1 MVDFP
6 GIPGYKMVS
15 KLNTG
20 GMATIYLGI
29 QEKLNR
35 KVAIKIL
42 EPFLIKTKDS
52 DIRFEQEAKTAASL
66 SHSNIIQIH
75 DTGKIEDYHYIVMEY
90 LEESLRDKMN
100 LNPKGKMHPEI
111 ALDII
116 DNLMNALDY
125 AHFRGVYH
133 RDIKPENIMFKQDS
147 TPVLV
152 DFGIA
157 RVFDS
162 YDELTGTG
170 ICMGTADYMSPEQC
184 QFPETV
190 DGRTDIYSLGVVLYE
205 MLTGKKPYKGKS
217 YLEVVLKHIEKPV
230 PHLPQKL
237 KHYQPLIDKM
247 MAKDR
252 KKRISSGPEFTHLLD
267 RILTNS
273 LGPISPPETP
283 SDSSTTVKTIP
294 TEKLKSIPS
303 PPQTTPEDLTI
314 ETSTNKIK
322 FSFKKYPVFFKKKL
336 AVFIHA
342 PLKRKLLMGILPVA
356 VVGLALVFIFF
367 INQGKWF
374 KEKQDT
380 SVQKDS
386 LQPVQDK
393 EQNFKEKFKLANQY
407 LDNALGIIREL
418 EKTKFAPEVKALE
431 KKIKQVKNSAFNRY
445 LTRAGRYYKQKE
457 YLKAS
462 ENISLAKQIKSTPQL
477 LTLEQDTNKH
487 LALIEKQLQQKEK
500 DDNAYELAASENTI
514 EAYRQYLVDFPAG
527 HYVEKVREKL
537 KKIKTAPPKQ
547 LKVKLRSQYQTLDQK
562 NVRDMIKRYDFF
574 DYILN
579 DTGNFESDYER
590 KIINDQSLVIDHTTG
605 LMWYDGKPPGK
616 MTFKQAEQWLENLN
630 RQKYGGYEDWRFPT
644 LEEAASLLRKDKN
657 QHGLYMGSIFS
668 GNSTIIW
675 TKDRFNP
682 NGLGVI
688 LFHAGITE
696 ISTEDKKNQ
705 VRPVRSQQGG
715 TSGS

>member
-1 MVDFP
+1 MADFP
-6 GIPGYKMVS
+6 GIPGYKIVS

-75 DTGKIEDYHYIVMEY
+75 DTGKIEDFHYIVMEY

-184 QFPETV
+184 QFPDTV

-205 MLTGKKPYKGKS
+205 LLTGKKPYKGKS
-217 YLEVVLKHIEKPV
+217 YLEVVLKHIGSPLPRL
-230 PHLPQKL
+230 PHKL
-237 KHYQPLIDKM
+237 NRYQPLIDKM
-247 MAKDR
+247 MDKNR
-252 KKRISSGPEFTHLLD
+252 EKRISSGPEFNHLLD

-273 LGPISPPETP
+273 LGPQPETP
-283 SDSSTTVKTIP
+283 SDSSTTAATIP
-294 TEKLKSIPS
+294 TQKIESPPSLPQTPGEYPALEKPVSKIKSIFKKFLDFIKDPDKELEKQHIDAQTVVLNTAESRQQQDQEKL
-303 PPQTTPEDLTI
+303 
-314 ETSTNKIK
+314 N
-322 FSFKKYPVFFKKKL
+322 
-336 AVFIHA
+336 
-342 PLKRKLLMGILPVA
+342 
-356 VVGLALVFIFF
+356 
-367 INQGKWF
+367 
-374 KEKQDT
+374 
-380 SVQKDS
+380 
-386 LQPVQDK
+386 
-393 EQNFKEKFKLANQY
+393 LANQY
-407 LDNALGIIREL
+407 FEKALVIIREL
-418 EKTKFAPEVKALE
+418 EKTKDSPEVKKLE
-431 KKIKQVKNSAFNRY
+431 KKIKQAKDSEFNKY
-445 LTRAGRYYKQKE
+445 FTNAGKYYEQKE
-457 YLKAS
+457 YVKAR
-462 ENISLAKQIKSTPQL
+462 ENILLAKQIKTTPEL
-477 LTLEQDTNKH
+477 LTIEKNTNNQ
-487 LALIEKQLQQKEK
+487 LDLIEKQLQQKEK
-500 DDNAYELAASENTI
+500 DDNAYELATSENTI
-514 EAYRQYLVDFPAG
+514 DAYRQYLVDFPAG
-527 HYVEKVREKL
+527 DYIEKAREKL
-537 KKIKTAPPKQ
+537 KKLKNAVPKK
-547 LKVKLRSQYQTLDQK
+547 LKVKLRSQDKKLDQK
-562 NVRDMIKRYDFF
+562 KVEDMIKRYDFF

-579 DTGNFESDYER
+579 ETGNFESDYER
-590 KIINDQSLVIDHTTG
+590 KINNDDSLVIDHTTD
-605 LMWYDGKPPGK
+605 LMWYDGEPPEK
-616 MTFKQAEQWLENLN
+616 MTFKQAEEWVENLN
-630 RQKYGGYEDWRFPT
+630 SQKYGGYDDWRFPT

-657 QHGLYMGSIFS
+657 KQGLYIDPIFS
-668 GNSTIIW
+668 GNSTVIW
-675 TKDRFNP
+675 TNDRFNS

-696 ISTEDKKNQ
+696 MSAEDKKNQ
-705 VRPVRSQQGG
+705 VRPVRSYEGG
-715 TSGS
+715 TSDT